1 MQSNIIFLLT
11 VKARTAQLAKIKWVI
26 NIVFYILQVSKSF
39 IRDTIW
45 GLNPQ
50 QFDESLLRLLTND

>member
-1 MQSNIIFLLT
+1 MQGNIIFLLT

-39 IRDTIW
+39 IMDTNFW
-45 GLNPQ
+45 TK
-50 QFDESLLRLLTND
+50 SSAA